1 MRKLKLEVEDLAV
14 QSFAT
19 GGARGLRGTAH
30 AHADT
35 AMPADVLLPD
45 PGDTT
50 VQPGE
55 TEPDLCFTCELSCAN
70 RGC

>member
-1 MRKLKLEVEDLAV
+1 MRKLKLDLEDLAV
-14 QSFAT
+14 QSFDT
-19 GGARGLRGTAH
+19 DGTRGPRGTAH
-30 AHADT
+30 AHAIAGDAAYIT
-35 AMPADVLLPD
+35 D

-55 TEPDLCFTCELSCAN
+55 TEPDLCYTCELSCGT

>member
-1 MRKLKLEVEDLAV
+1 MRKLKLEDLAV

-19 GGARGLRGTAH
+19 GGGRGLRGTAH

-35 AMPADVLLPD
+35 AVLLPD